1 MKIFGIVSVTKA
13 GVVEKDIEE
22 IKKQKEI
29 ERAVAQGNIDFAE
42 KVAKLQVIITGYV
55 HAQFTGNDIPP
66 SIACMILES
75 VLLKYKTVQS
85 NEALFNSLAKESEES
100 EDNLDGTD
108 SDNSEG

>member
-1 MKIFGIVSVTKA
+1 MASGKMVTS
-13 GVVEKDIEE
+13 KDIEE
-22 IKKQKEI
+22 IKRQKEI

-85 NEALFNSLAKESEES
+85 NEALFSCLTKESA
-100 EDNLDGTD
+100 DDFDGDD
-108 SDNSEG
+108 SNNGEV

>member
-1 MKIFGIVSVTKA
+1 MASGKMVAS
-13 GVVEKDIEE
+13 KDIEE
-22 IKKQKEI
+22 IKRKKEI

-66 SIACMILES
+66 SIACMVLES

-85 NEALFNSLAKESEES
+85 NEALFNSLTNAP
-100 EDNLDGTD
+100 EDNSGGIG
-108 SDNSEG
+108 SDNGEG

>member
-1 MKIFGIVSVTKA
+1 MASGKMVASKN
-13 GVVEKDIEE
+13 IEE
-22 IKKQKEI
+22 IKRQKEI

-85 NEALFNSLAKESEES
+85 NEALFNNCLAKELEGNS
-100 EDNLDGTD
+100 DDAD

>member
-1 MKIFGIVSVTKA
+1 MASSKMVTS
-13 GVVEKDIEE
+13 KDIEE
-22 IKKQKEI
+22 IKRQKEI

-85 NEALFNSLAKESEES
+85 NEALFSSLTNIP
-100 EDNLDGTD
+100 EDNSGGVDLNDG
-108 SDNSEG
+108 EE

>member
-1 MKIFGIVSVTKA
+1 MASGKMVTS
-13 GVVEKDIEE
+13 KDIEE
-22 IKKQKEI
+22 IKRQKEI

-85 NEALFNSLAKESEES
+85 NEALFSSLTNIP
-100 EDNLDGTD
+100 EDNSGSVDLNNGG
-108 SDNSEG
+108 E

>member
-1 MKIFGIVSVTKA
+1 MASGKMVAS
-13 GVVEKDIEE
+13 KDIEE
-22 IKKQKEI
+22 IKRQKEI

-85 NEALFNSLAKESEES
+85 NEALFNRLINIP
-100 EDNLDGTD
+100 EDN
-108 SDNSEG
+108 SDDVDLNNRKE